1 MLTFSLS
8 IAFDKSAGTGFQLH
22 GGMHTKQSLTSAL
35 LHFIA
40 VACAACLQC
49 STISNLSFPV
59 AIVHSYSYLSAQF
72 SLPHTLHLPVHP
84 FGSLLSLRSH
94 LPIMLYSSAS
104 LFSPLSPAVK
114 IQRANPGTCGIPTP
128 SPPPPSPHPSRN
140 DVYQSDSI
148 RAALSACT
156 LLIPSVF
163 AALSPREA
171 ALQIRRSELCS
182 QRRAAEHR
190 E

>member
-1 MLTFSLS
+1 MLTFSLT

-22 GGMHTKQSLTSAL
+22 GGTHTKQSLTSAL

-49 STISNLSFPV
+49 SPISNLSFPV

-84 FGSLLSLRSH
+84 FGCLLSLRSH

-114 IQRANPGTCGIPTP
+114 IQRANPDACGIPTP
-128 SPPPPSPHPSRN
+128 PPQPVRN
-140 DVYQSDSI
+140 DVYLTDSI

-171 ALQIRRSELCS
+171 ALQFRRSELCS

>member
-1 MLTFSLS
+1 MAIFVALHILTFSLT

-22 GGMHTKQSLTSAL
+22 GRTHTKQSLTSAL

-49 STISNLSFPV
+49 SPISNLSFPV
-59 AIVHSYSYLSAQF
+59 AIVHSYSYLRAQF

-128 SPPPPSPHPSRN
+128 PSPPHP
-140 DVYQSDSI
+140 
-148 RAALSACT
+148 
-156 LLIPSVF
+156 
-163 AALSPREA
+163 
-171 ALQIRRSELCS
+171 
-182 QRRAAEHR
+182 
-190 E
+190 